1 MSNLTINIT
10 GGKEYQRKYVESIT
24 TFVVQKLMPRMRN
37 LEFNIKLTTLK
48 DACGYCLATDDAD
61 SNRPRE
67 FDIEINKNQPL
78 RTLLETVAHELV
90 HAKQFARGEL
100 YQSSVTAKHRWQG
113 EWVEKNPDYWDL
125 PWEIEA
131 HGREV
136 GLFVRWAEQNGHA
149 GKTWANVA

>member
-1 MSNLTINIT
+1 MIINVT
-10 GGKEYQRKYVESIT
+10 GGKAYQRKYVESIT

-37 LEFNIKLTTLK
+37 LEFNINLK
-48 DACGYCLATDDAD
+48 TIHGACGYCLATDDAD
-61 SNRPRE
+61 SQRPRE
-67 FDIEINKNQPL
+67 FDIEIKKDLPL

-113 EWVEKNPDYWDL
+113 EWLNSNPEYWDL

-131 HGREV
+131 HGREL
-136 GLFVRWAEQNGHA
+136 GLFIRWCEQSGYA
-149 GKTWANVA
+149 GKKWANLP